1 MTRNRSIALIAG
13 SLLTLAAILCAWWAW
28 PSGDGRA
35 DLTVEPAPAT
45 SAPSPRP
52 TTTTTTP
59 PPTPTSTRPAPPP
72 PAPFEPVR
80 VQIPA
85 IGVDTT
91 VVTVALEADGDME
104 LPGAAQ
110 VGWYRLG
117 PRPGDPG
124 SAVLAG
130 HVDLGGERGAF
141 FDLRSLPVGAEVVV
155 TGGDGAVR
163 RFVVTS
169 REQVPKAQVDLS
181 RYFTHAGPARITLI
195 TCGGAFDRGVGHYQD
210 NIIITAT
217 PG

>member
-1 MTRNRSIALIAG
+1 MTRTRSIALLAG
-13 SLLTLAAILCAWWAW
+13 SLLTLAAVLLAWWAW

-35 DLTVEPAPAT
+35 DLTVEPAPVT
-45 SAPSPRP
+45 SAPTPRP
-52 TTTTTTP
+52 STTTTTS
-59 PPTPTSTRPAPPP
+59 PTPTSTRPAPPP
-72 PAPFEPVR
+72 PVPVEPIR
-80 VQIPA
+80 IQIPV

-91 VVTVALEADGDME
+91 VVAVALEPDGDME
-104 LPGAAQ
+104 LPAAAE

-130 HVDLGGERGAF
+130 HVDLGGQRGAF

-155 TGGDGAVR
+155 TGDGGTVR
-163 RFVVTS
+163 RFVVTA

-181 RYFTHAGPARITLI
+181 RYFTHAGPSRITLI
-195 TCGGAFDRGVGHYQD
+195 TCGGVFDRGVGHYQD
-210 NIIITAT
+210 NIIITAE